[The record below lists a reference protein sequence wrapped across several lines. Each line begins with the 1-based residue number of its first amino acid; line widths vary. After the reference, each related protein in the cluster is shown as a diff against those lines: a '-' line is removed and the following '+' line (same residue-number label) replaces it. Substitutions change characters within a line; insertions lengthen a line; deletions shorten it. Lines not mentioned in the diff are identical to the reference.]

1 MPGQSHE
8 REKRFVGMC
17 RFVSTDD
24 RALLEAARAG
34 DRAAIAQLLRAW
46 EPRLYRF
53 GLRMCGDAE
62 SAREV
67 LQDTL
72 LAALKGVHHFRG
84 EAALSTWF
92 FALARSFCVRQR
104 RNTHQPLGEAEE
116 KALPD
121 QGALPD
127 AQTHARELGEVLQAA
142 LLTLKPEQR
151 EVVVLKDVEG
161 LSAED
166 IAAVLQEDVT
176 AVKSRLH
183 RARVELRTTLRA
195 VLEPQGGPTCPALIA
210 ELSDHPTVDRATCEL
225 VETHVEGCAT
235 CQGSAD
241 PLRRTVALCRALPGG
256 EVPPAIR
263 AAVRH
268 ALGVADSRGA

>member
-1 MPGQSHE
+1 M
-8 REKRFVGMC
+8 
-17 RFVSTDD
+17 STDE
-24 RALLEAARAG
+24 RALLDAARAG
-34 DRAAIAQLLRAW
+34 DRDAIAQLLRAW

-62 SAREV
+62 AAREV
-67 LQDTL
+67 LQETL

-104 RNTHQPLGEAEE
+104 RHAHTSLPDAEE

-121 QGALPD
+121 PSALPD
-127 AQTHARELGEVLQAA
+127 VQSHARELGEVLQAA

-161 LSAED
+161 LSAEE
-166 IAAVLQEDVT
+166 IAQVLKEDVN

-195 VLEPQGGPTCPALIA
+195 VLEPQGTSCPALVA
-210 ELSDHPTVDRATCEL
+210 ELSARPTVDRATCEL
-225 VETHVEGCAT
+225 VEHHVEGCAT
-235 CQGSAD
+235 CQSSAD